1 MREPRQT
8 PIKKLG
14 RRERNFWMQR
24 RGPQNRHTN
33 ATTARRDQNPGN
45 ERPEIPAETPYLASC
60 RNRTVCKDWMVDWT
74 KLAAPHAVIE
84 TSLRN
89 SSQERNFLLQRPGGE
104 TGSFGSIAGAETALT
119 REFGRHVFE
128 IAALLRA
135 SQRLYNYRVWV
146 VETEGTELPTPHPVI
161 EPVSDTRVRNGNFRC
176 RDGRPKWPHSGRLQE
191 QRPH

>member
-1 MREPRQT
+1 V
-8 PIKKLG
+8 
-14 RRERNFWMQR
+14 
-24 RGPQNRHTN
+24 
-33 ATTARRDQNPGN
+33 
-45 ERPEIPAETPYLASC
+45 ETI
-60 RNRTVCKDWMVDWT
+60 WT

-135 SQRLYNYRVWV
+135 PERLYNYRVWV
-146 VETEGTELPTPHPVI
+146 VGATGI
-161 EPVSDTRVRNGNFRC
+161 EPVTPSMSTRCSPAELRALK
-176 RDGRPKWPHSGRLQE
+176 P
-191 QRPH
+191 

>member
-1 MREPRQT
+1 
-8 PIKKLG
+8 LL
-14 RRERNFWMQR
+14 QR
-24 RGPQNRHTN
+24 
-33 ATTARRDQNPGN
+33 PGG
-45 ERPEIPAETPYLASC
+45 ETGSFGSIAGAETALTREFGRHVFEIAALLRVYHRLYNY
-60 RNRTVCKDWMVDWT
+60 RVWVVETIWT

-128 IAALLRA
+128 IAALLRV

-146 VETEGTELPTPHPVI
+146 VDTIGI
-161 EPVSDTRVRNGNFRC
+161 EPVTPCDLTRQKSVGAM
-176 RDGRPKWPHSGRLQE
+176 L
-191 QRPH
+191 